1 MKRNIVLFINAIRP
15 ATFDALETYKQKTGH
30 EFIPIVF
37 VDQNIQAAI
46 TKRNGQEAHIDKVR
60 VITADF
66 DSAHSIREALA
77 PYIDRIYAVTAQ
89 YENCVHELKKV
100 LPFLPYLPTPTEKS
114 LDWATEKK
122 LMREMLEAY
131 DPSLVPRYLEV
142 GDYTEET
149 LLYIESS
156 LSYPVVIKPSGLEG
170 SLLVSMAR
178 DAAELR
184 LILKH
189 TFNEIQKGYDTW
201 IKRLNPIV
209 LVEEFMKGDMYSIDT
224 YVTQNGTPYHTP
236 LVQVIT
242 GQKIGFDDFFGY
254 AQISP
259 TSLSEREVR
268 QAQQAAEKACHA
280 LGLRSV
286 TAHVELM
293 KTPTGW
299 KIIELG
305 PRIGGYR
312 HDIYRLSYDISH
324 IVNDILIRGGD
335 MPQIPHTPISHTAML
350 KIYARSEGELQK
362 IEGLEKLSDLASYI
376 SHRQIIEVGEQAQF
390 AKNNGD
396 AILEIALNHKD
407 RAQLESDITFIEQEL
422 APIIKEA

>member
-46 TKRNGQEAHIDKVR
+46 TERNGQEAHIGKVR

-66 DSAHSIREALA
+66 DSAHSIREALK
-77 PYIDRIYAVTAQ
+77 PYVGHIYTVTAQ
-89 YENCVHELKKV
+89 YENCVHELKKI
-100 LPFLPYLPTPTEKS
+100 LPFIPYLPTPTEKS

-142 GDYTEET
+142 SDYTEET

-156 LSYPVVIKPSGLEG
+156 LTYPVVVKPSGLEG
-170 SLLVSMAR
+170 SLLVSMVR
-178 DAAELR
+178 DAVELR
-184 LILKH
+184 STLEH
-189 TFNEIQKGYDTW
+189 TFKEIQKGYDTW
-201 IKRLNPIV
+201 IKRQTPVV
-209 LVEEFMKGDMYSIDT
+209 LVEEFMEGDMYSIDT
-224 YVTQNGTPYHTP
+224 YVAHDGTPYHMP
-236 LVQVIT
+236 PVQVIT
-242 GQKIGFDDFFGY
+242 GQKVGFDDFFGY

-259 TSLSEREVR
+259 TSLPEEEIKRAEHT
-268 QAQQAAEKACHA
+268 AEKACRA

-293 KTPTGW
+293 KTPSGW

-312 HDIYRLSYDISH
+312 HDIYRLSYGINH

-335 MPQIPHTPISHTAML
+335 VPQIPRTVLGHTAML

-362 IEGLEKLSDLASYI
+362 IEGLEKLSGLASYI
-376 SHRQIIEVGEQAQF
+376 SHRQIIVIGELAQF

-396 AILEIALNHKD
+396 AILEIALTHEDK
-407 RAQLESDITFIEQEL
+407 AQLERDIRLIEHEL
-422 APIIKEA
+422 APIVKEI